1 MSTPLIG
8 ITTFR
13 SLSRNNFPTIG
24 VNEAYVQ
31 SVWQAGGTPVLIP
44 LGLPEGRLAELLPR
58 LDAVLFTGGGDVHPA
73 RYGEQAHPLV
83 NSVDE
88 DRDRVEIALFQAAYE
103 RRMPFLGICRGL
115 QLINV
120 ALGGSLY
127 EDLQTQYSKSL
138 QHDYFS
144 VEAPDYL
151 AHPVTLEQ
159 NTVLES
165 ILQTTNLD
173 VNSLHHQG
181 IRKLAEGVKATA
193 HAPDGVIEA
202 IQVED
207 YPFGM
212 AVQWHPE
219 WLQAHLA
226 MRALFA
232 EFVKASNR

>member
-1 MSTPLIG
+1 LVTPLIG

-31 SVWQAGGTPVLIP
+31 AVWQAGGTPVLIP
-44 LGLPEGRLAELLPR
+44 LGLPEERLGEMLTH
-58 LDAVLFTGGGDVHPA
+58 LDGILFTGGGDVHPE
-73 RYGEQAHPLV
+73 RYGEQPHPLV

-88 DRDRVEIALFQAAYE
+88 DRDRVEITLFHAAYE
-103 RRMPFLGICRGL
+103 RKIPFLGICRGL
-115 QLINV
+115 QVINV

-127 EDLQTQYSKSL
+127 EDLLTQHPNSL
-138 QHDYFS
+138 KHDRFPA
-144 VEAPDYL
+144 EAPDYL
-151 AHPVTLEQ
+151 AHPVEVERGTRLA
-159 NTVLES
+159 N
-165 ILQTTNLD
+165 ILGANRVD
-173 VNSLHHQG
+173 VNSMHHQS
-181 IRKLAEGVKATA
+181 IRHLAAGLRAIA

-207 YPFGM
+207 YPFGV

-226 MRALFA
+226 MRALFS
-232 EFVKASNR
+232 EFVRATSH